1 MFHVVPPE
9 WSKGMGGAVGEPSA
23 SGARSFVFKPRAASG
38 GSEYACMGPRAL
50 PSDGARCIR
59 LYIYVAADA
68 CEGATATGRGPF
80 VEPSVCLSSRQII
93 LVELISRSQSF
104 SG

>member
-23 SGARSFVFKPRAASG
+23 SGARSFVFKPRATSG
-38 GSEYACMGPRAL
+38 GSEYAWGRAL
-50 PSDGARCIR
+50 SSDGARCIR